1 MTYSDRD
8 YKEPYTDDVEEVR
21 NRNDI
26 VEVVS
31 QYVKLKKSGK
41 RFKGLCPFHPE
52 KRPSF
57 TVDPQKQL
65 FHCFGCE
72 AGGDIYTFLMKIENI
87 DFSEALQI
95 LADKAG
101 YTLRRDKSGIPT
113 SERKRIKERLYKL
126 HKLAKDFYV
135 KNLYSKD
142 ASHIRNY
149 LGSRGFKLE
158 VIKKFELGYSP
169 YRWDGFTNY
178 AIKSGFTVDD
188 LLQSGLAVQSSK
200 YRRGCYDLFRDR
212 LMFPIFD
219 LTGKVIAFGG
229 RTLKDETPKYI
240 NSPETMIYKK
250 KKIVYAIDK
259 AKEDI
264 VKEDKVIVVEGYTDI
279 LALNQEGIRNCVASL
294 GTALTIEQIRLL
306 NRFTNNIITVFDAD
320 AAGEA
325 ATERSIDLLKEYN
338 GNMELY
344 REHNVNMSA
353 VTLPVGYDPAKF
365 IMEKKDEHII
375 DLVNKAE
382 PLIDF
387 TLKLLLERS
396 DASTISGKLK
406 AAYDLVNFISDIPSR
421 LDQEE
426 YIKAISQKIDITE
439 EQLFSYLSDVHRK
452 KEVKPYVT
460 KRRAYY
466 PEEKVEL
473 DETIITP
480 QSSIEIEAISFI
492 LNSEGKPRQLLL
504 ELEQNDFKYPPARE
518 IFTLLKRG
526 IIDEKSNKIYKLG
539 NALTSET
546 SKRLFN
552 KLQFEEKIYDN
563 PHRISQEIYCRIK
576 EFELKRRKSNTL
588 SEMSKYDSESK
599 KYDELFKKLLNIE
612 AKIRDLKEGKINI

>member
-1 MTYSDRD
+1 MTQSYRD
-8 YKEPYTDDVEEVR
+8 FKEPYTDDVEEVR
-21 NRNDI
+21 NRNDM

-57 TVDPQKQL
+57 MVDSQKQL

-87 DFSEALQI
+87 DFPEALQI
-95 LADKAG
+95 LADRAG

-126 HKLAKDFYV
+126 HKLAKEFYV

-142 ASHIRNY
+142 ASHVRNY
-149 LGSRGFKLE
+149 LGSRGFRSK

-178 AIKSGFTVDD
+178 AIKSGFTVND

-279 LALNQEGIRNCVASL
+279 LALNQEEIKNCVASL

-344 REHNVNMSA
+344 REHNVNISA
-353 VTLPVGYDPAKF
+353 VALPLGYDPAKF
-365 IMEKKDEHII
+365 IMEKKDKNII
-375 DLVNKAE
+375 NLIKKAE

-396 DASTISGKLK
+396 DTSTISGKLK

-426 YIKAISQKIDITE
+426 YIKAIAQKIDITE

-452 KEVKPYVT
+452 KRVKPSVT

-466 PEEKVEL
+466 PKEKVEI
-473 DETIITP
+473 DETKITP
-480 QSSIEIEAISFI
+480 QSSIELEAVSFI
-492 LNSEGKPRQLLL
+492 INSEGEPRELLL
-504 ELEQNDFKYPPARE
+504 KLEKHDFKYQPARE

-526 IIDEKSNKIYKLG
+526 IINKKANKIYKLG
-539 NALTSET
+539 NDLTSET
-546 SKRLFN
+546 SKKLFN

>member
-1 MTYSDRD
+1 MTQSYRD
-8 YKEPYTDDVEEVR
+8 FKEPYTDDVEEVR
-21 NRNDI
+21 NKNDI

-57 TVDPQKQL
+57 MIDPQKQL

-87 DFSEALQI
+87 DFPEALQI
-95 LADKAG
+95 LADRAG

-126 HKLAKDFYV
+126 HKLAKEFYV
-135 KNLYSKD
+135 KNLYLKD
-142 ASHIRNY
+142 AAHVRNY
-149 LGSRGFKLE
+149 LGSRGFRSK

-178 AIKSGFTVDD
+178 AIKSGFTVND

-344 REHNVNMSA
+344 REHNVNISA
-353 VTLPVGYDPAKF
+353 VTLPLGYDPAKF
-365 IMEKKDEHII
+365 IMEKKDENII
-375 DLVNKAE
+375 NLINKAE

-396 DASTISGKLK
+396 DSSTISGKLK

-426 YIKAISQKIDITE
+426 YIKAIAQKIDITE

-452 KEVKPYVT
+452 KKVKPSVA

-466 PEEKVEL
+466 PKEKVEI
-473 DETIITP
+473 DETKITP
-480 QSSIEIEAISFI
+480 QSSIELEAISFI
-492 LNSEGKPRQLLL
+492 INSEGEPRELLL
-504 ELEQNDFKYPPARE
+504 ELEKNDFKYQPARE

-526 IIDEKSNKIYKLG
+526 IINKKANKIYKLG
-539 NALTSET
+539 NDLTSET
-546 SKRLFN
+546 SKKLFN

>member
-1 MTYSDRD
+1 MTQSYRD
-8 YKEPYTDDVEEVR
+8 FKEPYTDDVEEVR
-21 NRNDI
+21 NRNDM

-57 TVDPQKQL
+57 MVDSQKQL

-87 DFSEALQI
+87 DFPEALQI
-95 LADKAG
+95 LADRAG

-126 HKLAKDFYV
+126 HKLAKEFYV

-142 ASHIRNY
+142 ASHVRNY
-149 LGSRGFKLE
+149 LGSRGFRSK

-178 AIKSGFTVDD
+178 AIKSGFTVND

-279 LALNQEGIRNCVASL
+279 LALNQEEIKNCVASL

-344 REHNVNMSA
+344 REHNVNISA
-353 VTLPVGYDPAKF
+353 VALPLGYDPAKF
-365 IMEKKDEHII
+365 IMEKKDKNII
-375 DLVNKAE
+375 NLIKKAE

-396 DASTISGKLK
+396 DTSTISGKLK

-426 YIKAISQKIDITE
+426 YIKAIAQKIDINE

-452 KEVKPYVT
+452 KRVKPSVT

-466 PEEKVEL
+466 PKEKVEI
-473 DETIITP
+473 DETKITP
-480 QSSIEIEAISFI
+480 QSSIELEAVSFI
-492 LNSEGKPRQLLL
+492 INSEGEPRELLL
-504 ELEQNDFKYPPARE
+504 ELEKNDFKYQPARE

-526 IIDEKSNKIYKLG
+526 IINKKANKIYKLG
-539 NALTSET
+539 NDLTSET
-546 SKRLFN
+546 SKKLFN

-599 KYDELFKKLLNIE
+599 EYDELFKKLLNIE

>member
-1 MTYSDRD
+1 MAYSYRD
-8 YKEPYTDDVEEVR
+8 FKEPYTDDVEEVR
-21 NRNDI
+21 NRNDM

-57 TVDPQKQL
+57 MIDPQKQL

-87 DFSEALQI
+87 DFPEALQI
-95 LADKAG
+95 LADRAG
-101 YTLRRDKSGIPT
+101 YTLRRDKSGIP
-113 SERKRIKERLYKL
+113 
-126 HKLAKDFYV
+126 
-135 KNLYSKD
+135 
-142 ASHIRNY
+142 
-149 LGSRGFKLE
+149 
-158 VIKKFELGYSP
+158 
-169 YRWDGFTNY
+169 
-178 AIKSGFTVDD
+178 
-188 LLQSGLAVQSSK
+188 SGLAVQSSK

-344 REHNVNMSA
+344 REHNVNISA
-353 VTLPVGYDPAKF
+353 VALPLGYDPAKF
-365 IMEKKDEHII
+365 IMEKKDENII
-375 DLVNKAE
+375 NLINKAE

-396 DASTISGKLK
+396 DSSTISGKLK

-426 YIKAISQKIDITE
+426 YIKAIAQKIDITE

-452 KEVKPYVT
+452 KKVKPSVA

-466 PEEKVEL
+466 PKEKVEI
-473 DETIITP
+473 DETKITP
-480 QSSIEIEAISFI
+480 QSSIELEAVSFI
-492 LNSEGKPRQLLL
+492 INSEGEPRELLL
-504 ELEQNDFKYPPARE
+504 ELEKNDFKYQPARE

-526 IIDEKSNKIYKLG
+526 IINKKANKIYKLG
-539 NALTSET
+539 NDLTSET
-546 SKRLFN
+546 SKKLFN

-576 EFELKRRKSNTL
+576 EFELKRRK
-588 SEMSKYDSESK
+588 K
-599 KYDELFKKLLNIE
+599 
-612 AKIRDLKEGKINI
+612 

>member
-1 MTYSDRD
+1 MAYSYRD
-8 YKEPYTDDVEEVR
+8 FKEPYTDDVEEVR
-21 NRNDI
+21 NRNDM

-57 TVDPQKQL
+57 MVDSQKQL

-87 DFSEALQI
+87 DFPEALQI
-95 LADKAG
+95 LADRAG

-126 HKLAKDFYV
+126 HKLAKEFYV

-142 ASHIRNY
+142 ASHVRNY
-149 LGSRGFKLE
+149 LESRGFRSK

-178 AIKSGFTVDD
+178 AIKSGFTVND

-279 LALNQEGIRNCVASL
+279 LALNQEEIKNCVASL

-344 REHNVNMSA
+344 REHNVNISA
-353 VTLPVGYDPAKF
+353 VALPLGYDPAKF
-365 IMEKKDEHII
+365 IMEKKDKNII
-375 DLVNKAE
+375 NLINKAE

-396 DASTISGKLK
+396 DSSTISGKLK

-426 YIKAISQKIDITE
+426 YIKAIAQKIDITE

-452 KEVKPYVT
+452 KKVKPSVA

-466 PEEKVEL
+466 PKEKVEI
-473 DETIITP
+473 DETKITP
-480 QSSIEIEAISFI
+480 QSSIELEAVSFI
-492 LNSEGKPRQLLL
+492 INSEGEPRELLL
-504 ELEQNDFKYPPARE
+504 ELEKNDFKYQPARE

-526 IIDEKSNKIYKLG
+526 IINKKANKIYKLG
-539 NALTSET
+539 NDLTSET
-546 SKRLFN
+546 SKKLFN

>member
-1 MTYSDRD
+1 
-8 YKEPYTDDVEEVR
+8 
-21 NRNDI
+21 
-26 VEVVS
+26 
-31 QYVKLKKSGK
+31 
-41 RFKGLCPFHPE
+41 
-52 KRPSF
+52 
-57 TVDPQKQL
+57 TV
-65 FHCFGCE
+65 
-72 AGGDIYTFLMKIENI
+72 N
-87 DFSEALQI
+87 
-95 LADKAG
+95 
-101 YTLRRDKSGIPT
+101 
-113 SERKRIKERLYKL
+113 
-126 HKLAKDFYV
+126 
-135 KNLYSKD
+135 
-142 ASHIRNY
+142 
-149 LGSRGFKLE
+149 
-158 VIKKFELGYSP
+158 
-169 YRWDGFTNY
+169 
-178 AIKSGFTVDD
+178 D

-279 LALNQEGIRNCVASL
+279 LALNQEEIKNCVASL

-344 REHNVNMSA
+344 REHNVNISA
-353 VTLPVGYDPAKF
+353 VALPLGYDPAKF
-365 IMEKKDEHII
+365 IMEKKDKNII
-375 DLVNKAE
+375 NLINKAE

-396 DASTISGKLK
+396 DSSTISGKLK

-426 YIKAISQKIDITE
+426 YIKAIAQKIDITE

-452 KEVKPYVT
+452 KKVKPSVA

-466 PEEKVEL
+466 PKEKVEI
-473 DETIITP
+473 DETKITP
-480 QSSIEIEAISFI
+480 QSSIELEAVSFI
-492 LNSEGKPRQLLL
+492 INSEGEPRELLL
-504 ELEQNDFKYPPARE
+504 ELEKNDFKYQPARE

-526 IIDEKSNKIYKLG
+526 IINKKANKIYKLG
-539 NALTSET
+539 NDLTSET
-546 SKRLFN
+546 SKKLFN

-599 KYDELFKKLLNIE
+599 EYDELFKKLLNIE

>member
-1 MTYSDRD
+1 MTQSYRD
-8 YKEPYTDDVEEVR
+8 FKEPYTDDVEEVR
-21 NRNDI
+21 NRNDM

-57 TVDPQKQL
+57 MVDSQKQL

-87 DFSEALQI
+87 DFPEALQI
-95 LADKAG
+95 LADRAG

-126 HKLAKDFYV
+126 HKLAKEFYV

-142 ASHIRNY
+142 AAHVRNY
-149 LGSRGFKLE
+149 LGSRGFRSK

-178 AIKSGFTVDD
+178 AIKSGFTVND

-279 LALNQEGIRNCVASL
+279 LALNQEEIKNCVASL

-344 REHNVNMSA
+344 REHNVNISA
-353 VTLPVGYDPAKF
+353 VTLPLGYDPAKF
-365 IMEKKDEHII
+365 IMEKKDKNII
-375 DLVNKAE
+375 NLIKKAE

-396 DASTISGKLK
+396 DTSTISGKLK

-426 YIKAISQKIDITE
+426 YIKAIAQKIDITE

-452 KEVKPYVT
+452 KRVKPSVT

-466 PEEKVEL
+466 PKEKVEL
-473 DETIITP
+473 DETKITP
-480 QSSIEIEAISFI
+480 QSSIELEAVSFI
-492 LNSEGKPRQLLL
+492 INSEGEPRELLL
-504 ELEQNDFKYPPARE
+504 ELEKNDFKYQPARE

-526 IIDEKSNKIYKLG
+526 IINKKANKIYKLG
-539 NALTSET
+539 NDLTSET
-546 SKRLFN
+546 SKKLFN

>member
-1 MTYSDRD
+1 MAYSYRD
-8 YKEPYTDDVEEVR
+8 FKEPYTDDVEEVR
-21 NRNDI
+21 NRNDM

-57 TVDPQKQL
+57 MVDSQKQL

-87 DFSEALQI
+87 DFPEALQI
-95 LADKAG
+95 LADRAG

-126 HKLAKDFYV
+126 HKLAKEFYV

-142 ASHIRNY
+142 ASHVRNY
-149 LGSRGFKLE
+149 LGSRGFRSK

-178 AIKSGFTVDD
+178 AIKSGFTVND

-279 LALNQEGIRNCVASL
+279 LALNQEEIRNCVASL

-344 REHNVNMSA
+344 REHNVNISA
-353 VTLPVGYDPAKF
+353 VALPLGYDPAKF
-365 IMEKKDEHII
+365 IMEKKDKNII
-375 DLVNKAE
+375 NLINKAE

-396 DASTISGKLK
+396 DSSTISGKLK

-426 YIKAISQKIDITE
+426 YIKAIAQKIDITE
-439 EQLFSYLSDVHRK
+439 EQLFSYLSDVHRRK
-452 KEVKPYVT
+452 KVKPSVA
-460 KRRAYY
+460 KGRAYY
-466 PEEKVEL
+466 PKEKVEI
-473 DETIITP
+473 DETKITP
-480 QSSIEIEAISFI
+480 QSSIELEAISFI
-492 LNSEGKPRQLLL
+492 INSEGEPRELLL
-504 ELEQNDFKYPPARE
+504 ELEKNDFKYQPARE

-526 IIDEKSNKIYKLG
+526 IINKKANKIYKLG
-539 NALTSET
+539 NDLTSET
-546 SKRLFN
+546 SKKLFN